1 MGEKRVLPTGSDRI
15 AMVDALRG
23 FALFGL
29 LMVHCVERFE
39 LYWLAPRPD
48 PWFDAVFALFS
59 SKAYAIF
66 AALFGFS
73 FATIMANE
81 RARGGDATR
90 RFVWRLVILLAIGT
104 LHSIVYRGDILQVLA
119 VIGLLLIPT
128 DRIRANGVLL
138 ALAAIMLVQVPLI
151 VRAWAASRGI
161 GWAEQTPFYWADSG
175 LGTLASGSLPEM
187 LAVNLWQGMAAKW
200 SFYLENGRAVEIVGL
215 FLIGMVLQRTDLFA
229 RAGARRA
236 IWVAIMVAGAT
247 VWGLASLAES
257 RTLPVEG
264 PAMVVDSITTLF
276 TRYRAVGAT
285 FFQIALFVLAWHTPL
300 HKVLAVLVP
309 AGRMTLTLYVLQ
321 SLVFAPV
328 FYGFGLGLHDDLST
342 RATVLIGV
350 AAFAVQI
357 VLAAAWFRVFRY
369 GPLEWLWRAATRGD
383 FATPLRRSAGL
394 AA

>member
-1 MGEKRVLPTGSDRI
+1 
-15 AMVDALRG
+15 MVDALRG

-39 LYWLAPRPD
+39 LYWLDPHPD

-66 AALFGFS
+66 ALLFGFS

-81 RARGGDATR
+81 RARGGDATL
-90 RFVWRLVILLAIGT
+90 RFVRRLLILLVIGT
-104 LHSIVYRGDILQVLA
+104 LHGIVYRGDILQVLA
-119 VIGLLLIPT
+119 VIGLVLVPT

-138 ALAAIMLVQVPLI
+138 ALAAIMLVQLPLI
-151 VRAWAASRGI
+151 LRAWAASRGV
-161 GWAEQTPFYWADSG
+161 GWAEQPPLYWADSG
-175 LGTLASGSLPEM
+175 LGTLASGSL
-187 LAVNLWQGMAAKW
+187 ADVFAANLWQGMAAKW

-215 FLIGMVLQRTDLFA
+215 FLIGMVLQRTGLFA
-229 RAGARRA
+229 RAGARRGIWAA
-236 IWVAIMVAGAT
+236 ILLAGAA

-264 PAMVVDSITTLF
+264 PPMVVDSITNLF

-285 FFQIALFVLAWHTPL
+285 FFQIALFVLLWHSPL
-300 HKVLAVLVP
+300 RKALGVLVP
-309 AGRMTLTLYVLQ
+309 AGRMTLSLYVLQ
-321 SLVFAPV
+321 SLVFVPV
-328 FYGFGLGLHDDLST
+328 FYGFGLGLYDDLST
-342 RATVLIGV
+342 RATVLIGI

-357 VLAAAWFRVFRY
+357 GLAAAWFRAFRY

-383 FATPLRRSAGL
+383 FTTPLRRSAGF